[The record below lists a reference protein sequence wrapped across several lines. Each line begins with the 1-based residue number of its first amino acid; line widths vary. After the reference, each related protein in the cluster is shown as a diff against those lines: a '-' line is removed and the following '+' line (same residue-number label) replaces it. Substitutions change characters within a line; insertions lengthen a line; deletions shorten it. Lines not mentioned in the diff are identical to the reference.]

1 VSGVNVIGIL
11 WWRQLLRYGR
21 SRARILATLAQP
33 LLFLVSFGFGFGPVF
48 AQAGRGN
55 YLQYLA
61 PGVIGM
67 GVLFSAVFSGIELIW
82 DRQFGF
88 IKETL
93 VAPVPRYQVMLGRT
107 LGGANVAMLQGLAVA
122 LMCTVAGFRAG
133 DPLGWLLALL
143 FMALI
148 AVTFTAVG
156 TMIASVV
163 ADFQAFP
170 LVMNF
175 LVMPLFFLSGALF
188 PLQGLA
194 TGMHWVTRF
203 NPLSY
208 GMDGLRGALTGSW
221 QFGFATD
228 VSVLL
233 VLAVVAVIGA
243 TLTFS
248 KIEA

>member
-1 VSGVNVIGIL
+1 MSGVAVVGVL
-11 WWRQLLRYGR
+11 WRRQLLRYAR

-33 LLFLVSFGFGFGPVF
+33 LLFLLSFGFGFGPVF

-61 PGVIGM
+61 PGIIGM

-107 LGGANVAMLQGLAVA
+107 LGGANVAILQGIAVTV
-122 LMCTVAGFRAG
+122 LCLVAGFRATH
-133 DPLGWLLALL
+133 PLGWLLALV

-148 AVTFTAVG
+148 AIAFTAVG

-194 TGMHWVTRF
+194 SGLHWVTRF

-208 GMDGLRGALTGSW
+208 GMDGLRGALTGVW
-221 QFGFATD
+221 QFGVTTD
-228 VSVLL
+228 LAVL
-233 VLAVVAVIGA
+233 VALAVVAVAAG
-243 TLTFS
+243 TRSFS
-248 KIEA
+248 RIEA

>member
-1 VSGVNVIGIL
+1 MNGLSVIGIL
-11 WWRQLLRYGR
+11 WRRQLVRYAR
-21 SRARILATLAQP
+21 SRARIFATLAQP

-107 LGGANVAMLQGLAVA
+107 LGGANVAVIQGLAVA
-122 LMCTVAGFRAG
+122 LLCLVAGFRSSS
-133 DPLGWLLALL
+133 LSGWLLALV

-148 AVTFTAVG
+148 AITFTAVG

-194 TGMHWVTRF
+194 TGLHWVTRF

-208 GMDGLRGALTGSW
+208 GMDGLRGALTGVW
-221 QFGFATD
+221 QFNVGTD
-228 VSVLL
+228 LAVLL
-233 VLAVVAVIGA
+233 ALAVVAIAAG
-243 TLTFS
+243 TRSFS
-248 KIEA
+248 RIEA